1 MSVTGFK
8 TCSLLLGI
16 LRLEDAAEYPTQE
29 YVLPDLTDF
38 LETED
43 KSDYPR
49 KATGDDEDLEVVVTQ
64 ISPGVKSW
72 PYPDNQEG
80 LESSTSPAMTELDS
94 VSKYVCSCVC
104 VFHLS
109 SLLVYYL
116 VFFGPPNGHLDGSIE
131 DSTGPKNLRRL
142 NARTFSPSLEPCEL
156 FKD

>member
-1 MSVTGFK
+1 MPRIENIDIVAISSWSSLLWNWAGPHSFETVSVTGFK

-80 LESSTSPAMTELDS
+80 LESSTSPCYDRVGFCEQICVFM
-94 VSKYVCSCVC
+94 CVC
-104 VFHLS
+104 VCFICQAYWFI
-109 SLLVYYL
+109 V
-116 VFFGPPNGHLDGSIE
+116 
-131 DSTGPKNLRRL
+131 
-142 NARTFSPSLEPCEL
+142 
-156 FKD
+156 